1 MSKRPQRP
9 QVRVDGVVEIPAHKW
24 YEFIDVFTRIDELLE
39 IISKQIDYTNSLLRA
54 IATALGAYV
63 PPAPAPTTPEIT
75 PMPMPIEVKAPP
87 SVVSLALNNRY
98 RVFKLDLSVERKD
111 IPLGLRDI
119 RIVANSAT
127 VVRMDSPAYW
137 RRNDPTT
144 GDLEE
149 LSVGY
154 HIKNF
159 AIEELFI
166 TNPPGTGYLTIVVE
180 WRA

>member
-1 MSKRPQRP
+1 MSTRPK
-9 QVRVDGVVEIPAHKW
+9 VRVDGVVEIPAHKW

-39 IISKQIDYTNSLLRA
+39 TISKQIDYTNSLLRA
-54 IATALGAYV
+54 IATALGTYV
-63 PPAPAPTTPEIT
+63 PPAPAPTAPKVVPTPV
-75 PMPMPIEVKAPP
+75 PMPIEVKTPL

-111 IPLGLRDI
+111 VPLGLRSI
-119 RIVANSAT
+119 GVVANSAT
-127 VVRMDSPAYW
+127 VVRMDSPAFW
-137 RRNDPTT
+137 RRNDPMT

-154 HIKNF
+154 HIKDF
-159 AIEELFI
+159 AIEELYI
-166 TNPPGTGYLTIVVE
+166 TNSPGTGYLTIVVE

>member
-1 MSKRPQRP
+1 MSKRP

-39 IISKQIDYTNSLLRA
+39 TISKQIDYTNRILRA
-54 IATALGAYV
+54 IAVSMGVYIPSPETAQEEIM
-63 PPAPAPTTPEIT
+63 PT
-75 PMPMPIEVKAPP
+75 PIEVKAPL

-111 IPLGLRDI
+111 VPLGLRSI
-119 RIVANSAT
+119 GVVANSAT
-127 VVRMDSPAYW
+127 VVRMDSPAFW
-137 RRNDPTT
+137 RRNDPVT

-154 HIKNF
+154 HIRDF
-159 AIEELFI
+159 AIEELYI
-166 TNPPGTGYLTIVVE
+166 TNSPGTGYLTIVVE

>member
-1 MSKRPQRP
+1 MSKRP

-39 IISKQIDYTNSLLRA
+39 TISKQIDYTNSLLRA
-54 IATALGAYV
+54 IATTLGAYV
-63 PPAPAPTTPEIT
+63 PPAPTTPEII
-75 PMPMPIEVKAPP
+75 PVPMPIEIKAPP

-98 RVFKLDLSVERKD
+98 KVFKLDLSVERKD
-111 IPLGLRDI
+111 FPLGLRNI
-119 RIVANSAT
+119 GVVANSAT

-137 RRNDPTT
+137 KRNDPTT

-159 AIEELFI
+159 AIEELYI
-166 TNPPGTGYLTIVVE
+166 TNSPGTGYLTIVVE
-180 WRA
+180 WRE

>member
-24 YEFIDVFTRIDELLE
+24 HEFIDYFTRMDELLE
-39 IISKQIDYTNSLLRA
+39 TISKQIDLTNKILRA
-54 IATALGAYV
+54 IAVTLGASI
-63 PPAPAPTTPEIT
+63 PPAPEVVREEI
-75 PMPMPIEVKAPP
+75 MPIPIKTPP
-87 SVVSLALNNRY
+87 SVVSLTLNNRY

-137 RRNDPTT
+137 RRNDPMT

-154 HIKNF
+154 HIKDF

-180 WRA
+180 WRE

>member
-9 QVRVDGVVEIPAHKW
+9 QVRVDGVAEIPAHKW
-24 YEFIDVFTRIDELLE
+24 YEFIDYFTRMDELLE
-39 IISKQIDYTNSLLRA
+39 TISKQIDLTNRILRA
-54 IATALGAYV
+54 IAVSMGVYIPSPEVAREEFM
-63 PPAPAPTTPEIT
+63 PT
-75 PMPMPIEVKAPP
+75 PIEVKAPP

-119 RIVANSAT
+119 GVVANSAT

-154 HIKNF
+154 HIKDF